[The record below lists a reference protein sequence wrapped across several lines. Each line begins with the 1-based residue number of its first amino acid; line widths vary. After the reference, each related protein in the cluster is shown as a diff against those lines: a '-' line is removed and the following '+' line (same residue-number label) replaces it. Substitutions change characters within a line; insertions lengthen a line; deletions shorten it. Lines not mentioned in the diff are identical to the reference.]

1 MQEYTY
7 GELYSV
13 GEHGDI
19 FEVSSVP
26 AGLTPSADIRGK
38 RVTIRTTKTIG
49 STVIVDPD
57 KLFSNDSKDIILPT
71 GNWTGAKFRK
81 VDQFISIP
89 FYTAMER
96 LQRGHNVYYKTR
108 EGYTRLTTDTYVD
121 GLTGIVG
128 VGFDDLIDNI
138 DWYYKK

>member
-7 GELYSV
+7 GELYAV
-13 GEHGDI
+13 GKHGDI
-19 FEVSSVP
+19 FEVVSETD
-26 AGLTPSADIRGK
+26 GLRGDAH
-38 RVTIRTTKTIG
+38 VIG
-49 STVIVDPD
+49 KKVAIDVLSTGSKVIVLPEYVGVDD
-57 KLFSNDSKDIILPT
+57 YDNIIIPS
-71 GNWTGAKFRK
+71 GNWTGAKYRK
-81 VDQFISIP
+81 VEQFISIP

-96 LQRGHNVYYKTR
+96 LQKGHNVYYKTR